1 MKKNISPRNLS
12 TRKLVAE
19 NSAYR
24 NPEPMLLAHVKKYKY
39 GGGNYVL
46 FILIDFFC
54 IEFHMRLK
62 TTNNKKKKNMNSQ
75 KTEHVAME
83 AQYIAPQV
91 EIVELETTQSVL
103 QGSIPEMPGENW

>member
-1 MKKNISPRNLS
+1 
-12 TRKLVAE
+12 
-19 NSAYR
+19 
-24 NPEPMLLAHVKKYKY
+24 MLLAHVKKYKY

-46 FILIDFFC
+46 FVLIDFFC
-54 IEFHMRLK
+54 MEFHMRLK